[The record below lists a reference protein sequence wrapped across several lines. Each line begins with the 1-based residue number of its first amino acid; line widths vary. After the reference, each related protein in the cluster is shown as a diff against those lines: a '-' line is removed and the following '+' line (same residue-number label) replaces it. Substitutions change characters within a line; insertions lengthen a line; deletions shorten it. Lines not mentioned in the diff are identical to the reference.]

1 MDEIALHIDFLL
13 HSNDCVIIPGL
24 GGFVVNVAKVERNGL
39 WGIDI
44 PTCELIFNYKLTYN
58 DGLLAES
65 LMKTNDISYES
76 AIKKIKSA
84 CDELNRLLLKG
95 DEVEWENLGVFK
107 GVNENKPVFLPN
119 KLYIRPQYYG
129 LSNARLKP
137 LSLISTNSNNKNSI
151 PVKYFMQYISSGI
164 AIAIL
169 FFFIVVSYNNNNSPK
184 SQQAEIVSK
193 SLIFNTNKSKSLS
206 QKAQNLS
213 NVQNKRANTDL
224 EKVENQPAHAA
235 TDIENTMLQSK
246 SVKNYYIIVGVFEV
260 SDLAEKTLNSLKN
273 KGFNTASILKRYG
286 RLDVYSASFD
296 DKKEAQ
302 KFLMKFKEE
311 NPRYKDAW
319 LSYY

>member
-1 MDEIALHIDFLL
+1 MNEIALHIDFLL
-13 HSNDCVIIPGL
+13 HNNDCVIIPGI
-24 GGFVVNVAKVERNGL
+24 GGFVVNVGKVERNGL
-39 WGIDI
+39 WGLDS
-44 PTCELIFNYKLTYN
+44 PTSELIFNNKLTYN

-65 LMKTNDISYES
+65 LMKTNNISYKS
-76 AIKKIKSA
+76 AIKKIESA
-84 CDELNRLLLKG
+84 CAELNRLLLKG
-95 DEVEWENLGVFK
+95 EEVEWENLGIFK

-137 LSLISTNSNNKNSI
+137 VSLISTKTNNKNSI

-164 AIAIL
+164 AVAIL
-169 FFFIVVSYNNNNSPK
+169 FFFIVVSYNNNNFPK

-213 NVQNKRANTDL
+213 NIQNKNANTDL
-224 EKVENQPAHAA
+224 KVEERQPVHIS
-235 TDIENTMLQSK
+235 TGIQKTVQQSR
-246 SVKNYYIIVGVFEV
+246 SGKNFYIIVGVYEV
-260 SDLAEKTLNSLKN
+260 SDLAEKTLNSLRN
-273 KGFNTASILKRYG
+273 KGFHTASVLKRYG

-302 KFLMKFKEE
+302 KFLLKFKEE
-311 NPRYKDAW
+311 NPSYKDAW
-319 LSYY
+319 LSQY